1 MKYTGIIAEYNPFH
15 NGHLRQLRFLRQ
27 QGVELIAVAMSGNF
41 VQRGAPAWADKYLR
55 AKMALEQGADL
66 VFELPVLYALSSA
79 QGFASGGISLLD
91 SLMLD
96 SFCFGCE
103 SDNLEA
109 LQETARLLAQ
119 EPPAF
124 REILQKKLQE
134 GLSFPAARQ
143 YALTRLLPDLSSG
156 PGINAAAYASILS
169 EPNNILAVEYLRA
182 ALCQGSGMIPI
193 PIQRNDAGYNSLTLS
208 DQTPSSASAIRAA
221 CETSGGIDSCR
232 STLPA
237 QIYSLLQE
245 NQERCGIVPDDFS
258 EMIYYALRHAVQT
271 NTLTE
276 YGEISP
282 ELSNRITHFLPEYT
296 TLSAFISLLKTKNI
310 TYSHISRN
318 LFQLLLGI
326 RSSLAG
332 QTHQPVPYLRL
343 LGIRQESSAYLRK
356 ITNIPVIT
364 KTADGIQQLKQS
376 GTSFSTDCFKL
387 DLLAADLYRHILF
400 HKTGCLLP
408 DEYRAGI
415 IKVSRLP

>member
-1 MKYTGIIAEYNPFH
+1 MKHTGIVAEYNPFH

-27 QGVELIAVAMSGNF
+27 QGVKLIAVAMSGNF

-55 AKMALEQGADL
+55 ARMALEQGADL
-66 VFELPVLYALSSA
+66 VFELPVLYSLASA

-91 SLMLD
+91 SLNLD

-103 SDNLEA
+103 TDNLDT
-109 LQETARLLAQ
+109 LQETARFLAQ

-124 REILQKKLQE
+124 QTILQKKLQE
-134 GLSFPAARQ
+134 GLSFPAARE
-143 YALTRLLPDLSSG
+143 YALTHLLSDSPSLSGSDTTEY
-156 PGINAAAYASILS
+156 AAILS
-169 EPNNILAVEYLRA
+169 RPNNILAVEYLRA
-182 ALCQGSGMIPI
+182 ALCQKSSMTPI
-193 PIQRNDAGYNSLTLS
+193 PIQRNDAGYNSLILS
-208 DQTPSSASAIRAA
+208 DTAPSSASSIRAA
-221 CETSGGIDSCR
+221 CETDDGIVSCR
-232 STLPA
+232 GALPA
-237 QIYSLLQE
+237 QVYSLLQE
-245 NQERCGIVPDDFS
+245 QPERCGIVPDDFS
-258 EMIYYALRHAVQT
+258 EIIYYALRHAIET

-296 TLSAFISLLKTKNI
+296 TLGTFIPLLKTKNT

-332 QTHQPVPYLRL
+332 QIHRPVPYLRL
-343 LGIRQESSAYLRK
+343 LGIRKESSAYLRK
-356 ITNIPVIT
+356 ITAPPVIT
-364 KTADGIQQLKQS
+364 KTADGMKQLKQS
-376 GTSFSTDCFKL
+376 GTSFSADCFKL
-387 DLLAADLYRHILF
+387 DLLAADLYRHVLF

-415 IKVSRLP
+415 IIVS